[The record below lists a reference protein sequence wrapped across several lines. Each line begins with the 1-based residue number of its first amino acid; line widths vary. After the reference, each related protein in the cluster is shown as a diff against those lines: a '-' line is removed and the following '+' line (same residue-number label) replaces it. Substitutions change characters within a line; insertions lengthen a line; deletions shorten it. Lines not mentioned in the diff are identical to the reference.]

1 MSQLQTSL
9 KNAKDHPWQNATVS
23 FYVVKRR
30 LVHRDAHYEVLNVN
44 VDEALAKKVRTITKG
59 KILSSNAV
67 RQYDFNT
74 ADLDDDVLGL
84 KTDETDLQSVID
96 QISNGDVQNTNS
108 YDDLVGSW
116 LYIARLDLPNT
127 PSLYGARKISSG
139 WIAKEVCQLVNAI
152 FKNNMLVD
160 LEQGEL
166 FRIDTK
172 IDFFSFDG
180 VLFVADKKNFE
191 TALNFREGMERNRDE
206 IVKEF
211 QSLGFFANAQ
221 DITTLIGNNVTR
233 LRRLSQVK
241 NSAYYRDPKYLNALR
256 RVNKAEKWGL
266 NYDNKGR
273 IIADEDT
280 IENILKYLNND
291 RLSSK
296 INKEEFAVDV
306 KHKLAF

>member
-1 MSQLQTSL
+1 MSPLQTSL
-9 KNAKDHPWQNATVS
+9 KKAKDLPWQNATVS

-44 VDEALAKKVRTITKG
+44 VDEALAKKVR
-59 KILSSNAV
+59 KIAKDKIFGSNAV

-84 KTDETDLQSVID
+84 KTEETDLQSVID
-96 QISNGDVQNTNS
+96 QISNGDLQNANS

-127 PSLYGARKISSG
+127 PPLYAARKISSG
-139 WIAKEVCQLVNAI
+139 WIAKEVSQLVNAI

-166 FRIDTK
+166 FRIDSK

-180 VLFVADKKNFE
+180 VLFVADKRNFE

-221 DITTLIGNNVTR
+221 EIAALIGNNVNR
-233 LRRLSQVK
+233 LRKLSQVK
-241 NSAYYRDPKYLNALR
+241 NSAYYRDPKYLTALR
-256 RVNKAEKWGL
+256 KVNKSEKWGL
-266 NYDNKGR
+266 NYDGKGC
-273 IIADEDT
+273 IIADEAT

-306 KHKLAF
+306 KHKLA